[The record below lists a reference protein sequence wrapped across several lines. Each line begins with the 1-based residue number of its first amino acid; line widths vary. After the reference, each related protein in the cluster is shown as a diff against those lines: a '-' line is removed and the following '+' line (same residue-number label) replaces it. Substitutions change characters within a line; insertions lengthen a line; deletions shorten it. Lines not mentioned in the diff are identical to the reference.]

1 LSVREKAN
9 ADAKYNVKG
18 RHRARDR
25 HRKIRPLLRQNL
37 RKGHRAKIINGDMRR
52 FPISDIDQPC
62 KAIDDRQCRFV
73 AVRRLGCIA
82 ISCGSILEGRLRS
95 TFLEAHER
103 SRMAFAYHNMKG
115 VASYKSIVLN
125 SEDS

>member
-1 LSVREKAN
+1 LVREKAN
-9 ADAKYNVKG
+9 ADARYNVEG

-25 HRKIRPLLRQNL
+25 YRKTFWLLRQNL
-37 RKGHRAKIINGDMRR
+37 RKGDQAMIINGDVRR
-52 FPISDIDQPC
+52 FSIRTIDRPR
-62 KAIDDRQCRFV
+62 KTSHSRRCRFV

-95 TFLEAHER
+95 TCLEAHEM

>member
-1 LSVREKAN
+1 M
-9 ADAKYNVKG
+9 
-18 RHRARDR
+18 
-25 HRKIRPLLRQNL
+25 
-37 RKGHRAKIINGDMRR
+37 IINGDVRRCSIRTIDRPRKSLHSRRRR
-52 FPISDIDQPC
+52 FG
-62 KAIDDRQCRFV
+62 

-82 ISCGSILEGRLRS
+82 IACGSILEGRLRS
-95 TFLEAHER
+95 TCLEAQEM